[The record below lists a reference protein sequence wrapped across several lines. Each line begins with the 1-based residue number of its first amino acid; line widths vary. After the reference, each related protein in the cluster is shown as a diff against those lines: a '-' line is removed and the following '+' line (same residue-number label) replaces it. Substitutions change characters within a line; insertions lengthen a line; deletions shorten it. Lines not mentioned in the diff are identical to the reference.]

1 MSQKN
6 AILAALKAGRRLTS
20 LDALSDFNCL
30 RLGARIWDLRQ
41 LGHDAQSEM
50 VEMATGKRV
59 ARYWLSLP
67 VCQQSLSLE
76 TLDNDPILVYN
87 ICRQSE
93 RRALTT
99 PQRGRR

>member
-67 VCQQSLSLE
+67 E
-76 TLDNDPILVYN
+76 K
-87 ICRQSE
+87 R
-93 RRALTT
+93 LTT
-99 PQRGRR
+99 TLSWCIIYVDKARDEP